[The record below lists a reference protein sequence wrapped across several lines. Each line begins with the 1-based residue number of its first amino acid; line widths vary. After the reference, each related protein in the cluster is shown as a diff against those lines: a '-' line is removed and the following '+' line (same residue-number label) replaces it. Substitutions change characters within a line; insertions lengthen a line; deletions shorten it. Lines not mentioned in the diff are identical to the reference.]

1 MPACRL
7 PPQPEIAAFSKD
19 SSTGGSSLIPSSPT
33 LDQLEGGSMAVDALG
48 RFLFVPDPAT
58 SKISMFQIDRNTGA
72 LNEVPASPFSAVPT
86 ENPKLAPTSPMS
98 IATEASGQFLYVGYA
113 FGNFVGQSSVN
124 AFLIDSTNL
133 QLLPLPVQSTTDI
146 DSPPIGLFAD
156 PKGRYLYAGSGANL
170 VHEYSERHNERLQD

>member
-72 LNEVPASPFSAVPT
+72 LNEVPASP
-86 ENPKLAPTSPMS
+86 LS